1 MLRYASLRI
10 SARFFKLRKPWLKPF
25 FFTYPIYISSIG
37 MLLPFVLQ
45 PPASIFALS
54 IRNIHRPGF
63 PTLEFELTLI
73 ILSVADPGT
82 LKYLI
87 PSPAL
92 KPACLTDRKEQ
103 GSVKRIGETT
113 IFHPMKPSPK
123 LKKKEESNLKRVY
136 IGPTRSCF
144 KLHVTAVALHRL
156 WSTDS
161 RYLCWRTSKPAYIPS
176 TGSTCCP
183 CDIVVIINYKWV
195 FTIGYENR
203 LKSVCLVKR
212 NRNYNKDIVIGN
224 TGLLTLLLYFG

>member
-1 MLRYASLRI
+1 
-10 SARFFKLRKPWLKPF
+10 
-25 FFTYPIYISSIG
+25 

-45 PPASIFALS
+45 PPATIFALS

-92 KPACLTDRKEQ
+92 KPACLTDRKEH

-113 IFHPMKPSPK
+113 IFHLMKPSPK
-123 LKKKEESNLKRVY
+123 LKKKESTLKRVY

-156 WSTDS
+156 
-161 RYLCWRTSKPAYIPS
+161 
-176 TGSTCCP
+176 
-183 CDIVVIINYKWV
+183 
-195 FTIGYENR
+195 
-203 LKSVCLVKR
+203 
-212 NRNYNKDIVIGN
+212 
-224 TGLLTLLLYFG
+224 